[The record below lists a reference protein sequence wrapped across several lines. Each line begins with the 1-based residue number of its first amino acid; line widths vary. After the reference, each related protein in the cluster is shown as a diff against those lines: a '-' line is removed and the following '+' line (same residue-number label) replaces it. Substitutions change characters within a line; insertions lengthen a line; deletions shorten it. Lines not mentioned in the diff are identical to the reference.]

1 MSGSLLLATLVAVV
15 IGYFLGSLPIAALLS
30 RRAGVDIFEVGTG
43 LPGASNVMRNVG
55 RVPAVAVLL
64 GDMAKGALAI
74 VIAKYLGVDAP
85 GVDGPLV
92 VLPAGAVV
100 LGHWRSIFTRFRGG
114 DGLATLG
121 GAIVALFPIFGI
133 VAVAVAMIVSLGGQ
147 KLPYTSLLGIVFGYA
162 TLALLNVAYD
172 GRSVYMMGIRDEGNM
187 AAALGIGGVSA
198 LVLAHALNG
207 HRRRR
212 STVEAESLDE
222 MRAPDNRGPR
232 PS

>member
-1 MSGSLLLATLVAVV
+1 MSGSLFLATMVAVV
-15 IGYFLGSLPIAALLS
+15 IGYLLGSFPIAALLS
-30 RRAGVDIFEVGTG
+30 RRVGVDIFEVGTG

-55 RVPAVAVLL
+55 RAPAVLVLL
-64 GDMAKGALAI
+64 GDLAKGALA
-74 VIAKYLGVDAP
+74 VVVAKYLGVEAP
-85 GVDGPLV
+85 LL
-92 VLPAGAVV
+92 VLPAGAAV
-100 LGHWRSIFTRFRGG
+100 LGHWRSIFSRFRGG

-133 VAVAVAMIVSLGGQ
+133 IAMAVAMVVSLGGQ

-172 GRSVYMMGIRDEGNM
+172 GRSVDMMGVVDEGNM
-187 AAALGIGGVSA
+187 VVALGIGGIAA

-212 STVEAESLDE
+212 GVNEAEGLDDFG
-222 MRAPDNRGPR
+222 APENTRSR
-232 PS
+232 ST